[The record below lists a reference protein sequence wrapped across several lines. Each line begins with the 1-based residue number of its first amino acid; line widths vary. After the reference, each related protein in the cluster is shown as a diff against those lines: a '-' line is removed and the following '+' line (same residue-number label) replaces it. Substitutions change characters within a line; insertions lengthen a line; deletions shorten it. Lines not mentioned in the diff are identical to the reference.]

1 MTIMKRFAR
10 SLPIVQ
16 ASVLATIA
24 LVVAGCETVQTTQ
37 PGVVGVQRQQ
47 YVSPL
52 VNRAALNKQATV
64 LYKETLGDA
73 EKKQL
78 LNRNPEAVGRV
89 RAIAHRIIPQV
100 GAFRPDARNWQ
111 WEINVI
117 SSKELNA
124 WCMPGGKIAV
134 YTGLI
139 DQLQASDDELAQVM
153 GHEIAH
159 ALREHAWE
167 RASRQAA
174 AGLGM
179 TIVGIALGV
188 GQDGID
194 LASTV
199 YNVTFQLPNSREH
212 ETEADR
218 IGIELAARAG
228 YDPRAAV
235 TLWQKMAKAS
245 DGAPPKWLST
255 HPAAADRE
263 QDLRFYGE
271 KVMPLYQQAKR

>member
-1 MTIMKRFAR
+1 MKRFAR

-16 ASVLATIA
+16 AGVLATLA

-78 LNRNPEAVGRV
+78 LNRDPEAVSRV

-139 DQLQASDDELAQVM
+139 EQLQASDDELAQVM

>member
-16 ASVLATIA
+16 AGVLATIA
-24 LVVAGCETVQTTQ
+24 LAVAGCETVQTTQ

-271 KVMPLYQQAKR
+271 KVKPLYQQAKR